1 LFFIILI
8 VKYLLIHVKAFRRAP
23 GGYRD
28 AMRGKNEQ
36 EIELQ
41 SKMSPVPN
49 IAIHREVDGRRE
61 V

>member
-1 LFFIILI
+1 MLKLS
-8 VKYLLIHVKAFRRAP
+8 AGRP
-23 GGYRD
+23 DGYRD